1 MKKFSPRTANIGDK
15 IYNLILSYDENDNI
29 SSYVILDY
37 TILGIS
43 NTSEYGI
50 YIIKTDAGN
59 LKYYDIQANQDRYFS
74 TLEDARKMLARK
86 INKNIKKIK
95 KETSDKLEFLNEL
108 KYESMCNI

>member
-59 LKYYDIQANQDRYFS
+59 LKYYDIQVNQDRYFS
-74 TLEDARKMLARK
+74 TLEGAKKMLNRK
-86 INKNIKKIK
+86 INENIKKIK
-95 KETSDKLEFLNEL
+95 KETADKLEFLNEL
-108 KYESMCNI
+108 KYESMRDI

>member
-50 YIIKTDAGN
+50 YIIKTDVGN

-74 TLEDARKMLARK
+74 TLEDARKMLTRK

-108 KYESMCNI
+108 KYESMCDI